1 MTNDAEKERLK
12 RYTSAMGDELGLA
25 YAELTRNLVD
35 IRIVWQQ
42 YCQLFG
48 ADQET
53 INLLNRTSGLFFQVV
68 ERELWDMVLIAI
80 TRITD
85 PASSGRKDA
94 RKNLTLR
101 SLPDLIS
108 DETLRESVIQ
118 DLTVA
123 RSSSDNAREHRN
135 KRIAHQD
142 DTYIRTRHK
151 ADALPPISRRNIEEA
166 IFSLGE
172 VLNNIRRHYMDS
184 EMDYSDFVAIDGA
197 ESLLQKLRR
206 LEELEEQR
214 IGWKRP
220 ES

>member
-1 MTNDAEKERLK
+1 MKTDAEKERQE

-25 YAELTRNLVD
+25 YAELTRNLID
-35 IRIVWQQ
+35 LRIVWQQ
-42 YCQLFG
+42 YRQLFG

-85 PASSGRKDA
+85 PASSGRKDP

-101 SLPDLIS
+101 SLPELIS
-108 DETLRESVIQ
+108 DEALRESVTQ
-118 DLTVA
+118 DLVMA
-123 RSSSDNAREHRN
+123 RSSSEDARQHRN
-135 KRIAHQD
+135 RRIAHQD
-142 DTYIRTRHK
+142 DTYVRTRHE
-151 ADALPPISRRNIEEA
+151 ADALPPISRQNIEEA
-166 IFSLGE
+166 IYALGE
-172 VLNNIRRHYMDS
+172 VLNSIRRHYMNS

-197 ESLLQKLRR
+197 ETLLQKLRR

-214 IGWKRP
+214 ISWKRP
-220 ES
+220 

>member
-1 MTNDAEKERLK
+1 MKTDAEKERQE

-25 YAELTRNLVD
+25 YAELTRNLID
-35 IRIVWQQ
+35 LRIVWQQ
-42 YCQLFG
+42 YRQLFG

-85 PASSGRKDA
+85 PASSGRKDP

-101 SLPDLIS
+101 SLPELIS
-108 DETLRESVIQ
+108 DEALRESVTQ
-118 DLTVA
+118 DLVMA
-123 RSSSDNAREHRN
+123 RSSSEDARQHRN
-135 KRIAHQD
+135 RRIAHQD
-142 DTYIRTRHK
+142 DTYVRTRHE
-151 ADALPPISRRNIEEA
+151 ADALPPISRQNIEEA
-166 IFSLGE
+166 IYALGE
-172 VLNNIRRHYMDS
+172 VLNSIRRHYMNS

-197 ESLLQKLRR
+197 ETLLQKLRR

-214 IGWKRP
+214 ISWKHP
-220 ES
+220 

>member
-94 RKNLTLR
+94 KKNLTLR
-101 SLPDLIS
+101 SLPELIS
-108 DETLRESVIQ
+108 DDALRESVIQ

-123 RSSSDNAREHRN
+123 RSSSDSAREHRN

-142 DTYIRTRHK
+142 DTYVRTRHE
-151 ADALPPISRRNIEEA
+151 ADALPPISRRNVEEA
-166 IFSLGE
+166 IHALGE
-172 VLNNIRRHYMDS
+172 VLDNIRRHYMNS

-197 ESLLQKLRR
+197 ETLLQKLRR
-206 LEELEEQR
+206 LEELEKQR
-214 IGWKRP
+214 IGWNHPTR
-220 ES
+220 

>member
-1 MTNDAEKERLK
+1 MKTDAEKERQE

-25 YAELTRNLVD
+25 YAELTRNLID
-35 IRIVWQQ
+35 LRIVWQQ
-42 YCQLFG
+42 YRQLFG

-85 PASSGRKDA
+85 PASSGRKDP

-101 SLPDLIS
+101 SLPELIS
-108 DETLRESVIQ
+108 DEALRESVTQ
-118 DLTVA
+118 DLVMA
-123 RSSSDNAREHRN
+123 RSSSEDARQHRN
-135 KRIAHQD
+135 RRIAHQD
-142 DTYIRTRHK
+142 DTYVRTRHE
-151 ADALPPISRRNIEEA
+151 ADALPPISRQNIEEA
-166 IFSLGE
+166 IYALGE
-172 VLNNIRRHYMDS
+172 VLNSIRRHYMNS

-197 ESLLQKLRR
+197 ETLLQKLRR

-220 ES
+220 

>member
-1 MTNDAEKERLK
+1 MTTDAEKERLE

-25 YAELTRNLVD
+25 YGELTRNLID
-35 IRIVWQQ
+35 LRIVWQQ
-42 YCQLFG
+42 YRQLFG

-85 PASSGRKDA
+85 PASSGRKDP

-101 SLPDLIS
+101 SLPELIS
-108 DETLRESVIQ
+108 DKALRERVTQ
-118 DLTVA
+118 DLVIA
-123 RSSSDNAREHRN
+123 RSSSEDARQHRN
-135 KRIAHQD
+135 RRIAHQD
-142 DTYIRTRHK
+142 DTYVRTRHE
-151 ADALPPISRRNIEEA
+151 ADALPPISRQNIEDA
-166 IFSLGE
+166 IYALGE
-172 VLNNIRRHYMDS
+172 VLNNIRRHYMNS

-197 ESLLQKLRR
+197 ETLLQKLRR
-206 LEELEEQR
+206 LEELEEQC

-220 ES
+220 